1 MQIYCLAYV
10 AGILTIINPCI
21 LPLVPITIAT
31 AFHESKLGP
40 IAVSLGLVVSF
51 TFIGVGITAFGHIVD
66 VDTYNLRRAAMFL
79 LIIFGVVL
87 LTPKLQFFLS
97 HVTSPLSNIANR
109 QINRS
114 KTSGLIGQFVVGT
127 LLGAVWS
134 PCVGP
139 TLGSAIALAATG
151 QKLWSATFTMLLFGF
166 GVSTILLGLAY
177 GSRKVVESRRHRLLR
192 TMRSAKSIT
201 GSILMLVGICM
212 LFGYDRKL
220 EAWLLDHMPIWVQD
234 LSISI

>member
-1 MQIYCLAYV
+1 
-10 AGILTIINPCI
+10 
-21 LPLVPITIAT
+21 
-31 AFHESKLGP
+31 
-40 IAVSLGLVVSF
+40 VVSF
-51 TFIGVGITAFGHIVD
+51 TFIGVGITALGHVFGVN
-66 VDTYNLRRAAMFL
+66 TYNVRRTAMFL
-79 LIIFGVVL
+79 LIVFGVVL
-87 LTPKLQFFLS
+87 LTPKLQLFLS

-109 QINRS
+109 QLHRI
-114 KTSGLIGQFVVGT
+114 KTSGLIGQFALGT

-177 GSRKVVESRRHRLLR
+177 GSRKVVESRRHKFLR
-192 TMRSAKSIT
+192 IMRSAKSIS
-201 GSILMLVGICM
+201 GGILMLVGICM

-220 EAWLLDHMPIWVQD
+220 EAWLLDHMPIWLQD